1 MQREIKVI
9 ANSQNRNEVYMSYAE
24 TFGELKAELIN
35 KGYVVEDMDFKEGKT
50 RIDLRNELSPLPS
63 NFMYKGIETN
73 DLVIMITPQNTKIKS
88 GMTNYRRNLYATI
101 KEYGLQSK
109 VMKET
114 GKNFTQCSDSVL
126 SSIIADYEA
135 VTFVEEQENAI
146 TVDTVK
152 TIVNEE
158 LDKREAQSEYS
169 LNSLALCVLKVI
181 NFFESVH
188 IVSKTICD
196 HWRKAIRKDYT
207 PYTQEELDS
216 MND

>member
-9 ANSQNRNEVYMSYAE
+9 ANSQNRNEVYMSDAE

-63 NFMYKGIETN
+63 NFMYKGVETN

-101 KEYGLQSK
+101 KEYGLQSR
-109 VMKET
+109 VRTET

-135 VTFVEEQENAI
+135 ETFMEEQENTI

-181 NFFESVH
+181 NFFESVR
-188 IVSKTICD
+188 IVSKTTCD

>member
-9 ANSQNRNEVYMSYAE
+9 ANSQNRNEVYMSDAE

-63 NFMYKGIETN
+63 NFMYKGVETN

-101 KEYGLQSK
+101 REYGLQSK
-109 VMKET
+109 VMDET

-135 VTFVEEQENAI
+135 ETFVEEQENTI

-169 LNSLALCVLKVI
+169 LNSLALCILKVI
-181 NFFESVH
+181 NFIESTH
-188 IVSKTICD
+188 IVNKTTCD